1 MNGLTDKMRFVTAS
15 VEHNDV
21 TGRPTAPTT
30 PRRRL
35 AVDDR
40 RNELLRA
47 ALELIGTRPWD
58 EVSMAEIARAASASK
73 PLLYH
78 YFPTKSD
85 LYLAAVRAAA
95 EELRH
100 ATTPASGLAPRVALE
115 QALAAHVDWV
125 DANSAPYRAVLQG
138 GLSSDP
144 DVQAII
150 EESRADVVARLG
162 HGFGLR
168 RVTPAQRTVLR
179 GWVGF
184 LEGACLDWLENRDV
198 PKRRLVR
205 ILVASVP
212 AMAPVARA

>member
-1 MNGLTDKMRFVTAS
+1 MARHPELEGDAPLTRA
-15 VEHNDV
+15 
-21 TGRPTAPTT
+21 A

-40 RNELLRA
+40 RRELLGA
-47 ALELIGTRPWD
+47 CLALIGTRPWD
-58 EVSMAEIARAASASK
+58 EVSMADVASAAGASK

-95 EELRH
+95 DELRA
-100 ATTPASGLAPRVALE
+100 ATTPAGDLPPRLALQRGLT
-115 QALAAHVDWV
+115 AHVDWV
-125 DANSAPYRAVLQG
+125 DANADAYRAVLQG

-144 DVQAII
+144 RVHAII
-150 EESRADVVARLG
+150 EESRADVVARLA

-184 LEGACLDWLENRDV
+184 LEGACLDWVQRRDV
-198 PKRRLVR
+198 PKSRLVR
-205 ILVASVP
+205 ILAASV
-212 AMAPVARA
+212 AALAPVARA